1 MCKARGRQAREAG
14 KLTGMGRMLV
24 ALFLGGVAEVTG
36 CGVSGAL
43 RREGRVN
50 LRGSYDRKPTRQTLG
65 TVLPTEQQWGLR

>member
-1 MCKARGRQAREAG
+1 
-14 KLTGMGRMLV
+14 MLV

-65 TVLPTEQQWGLR
+65 TVLPTGQQWGLR